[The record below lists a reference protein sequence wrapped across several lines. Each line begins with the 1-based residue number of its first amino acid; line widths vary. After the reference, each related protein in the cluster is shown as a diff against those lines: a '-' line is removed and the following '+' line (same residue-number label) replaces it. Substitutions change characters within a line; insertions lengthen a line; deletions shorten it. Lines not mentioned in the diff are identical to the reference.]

1 MIMEPRKDHNQE
13 INYSIRLKK
22 DSCLLLLICL
32 LATSSLYAQ
41 NFSINLSQRHSKQL
55 NSFKSGHKRL
65 VKYYRFYKKDSA
77 RHQRN
82 QERIYRNTLD
92 SACKAQVKQ
101 NKLSKQL
108 AKKGISLPSQYA
120 EGDTLT
126 SQLNKWYAVLK
137 DSTAS
142 DGAKQLAAGKVKE
155 LALEKARQYPGFQHI
170 LEKYQ
175 LSGDTA
181 NWKTVTNQVP
191 GLDTLSGLFNSSPE
205 KLFTM
210 AEEQANKRAQSLMG
224 NTLGGSFAEAEKLKD
239 LPGQYKTQ
247 YEKYTNPD
255 QLKAQGKEAA
265 VKEAAD
271 YFAKNAGKLQGAQQK
286 VSKLLSKYRE
296 FSNSNDLSTAVK
308 RTSMEG
314 KTFWEHLL
322 IGGNFNVVS
331 TQPFSLDLSPQLGY
345 KIRTN
350 LAVGVGMNYRYTY
363 SDSIKNGYY
372 VSPTNTSFKAF
383 GNYDII
389 KSFFLYTEFERSGI
403 KSATND
409 KTAKTW
415 KNNYFVGVGRKFLVV
430 PKVYVTITALYNLNN
445 ESYNPVHPHRFQIR
459 TGFQLSELATK
470 KKKFIYDPNR

>member
-1 MIMEPRKDHNQE
+1 MIF
-13 INYSIRLKK
+13 IRFL
-22 DSCLLLLICL
+22 SRSSTRLRCLTTVFCFILLT
-32 LATSSLYAQ
+32 TSQAQ
-41 NFSINLSQRHSKQL
+41 NFHLSLSQKHSQQL
-55 NSFKSGHKRL
+55 NTIKDGHKRL
-65 VKYYRFYKKDSA
+65 VKYYKFYKKDSA
-77 RHQRN
+77 NYSRSQQRKYQHILDSTYRTRAKQRKHQR
-82 QERIYRNTLD
+82 R
-92 SACKAQVKQ
+92 
-101 NKLSKQL
+101 LSKEGVL
-108 AKKGISLPSQYA
+108 ALQKYDGT
-120 EGDTLT
+120 DTL
-126 SQLNKWYAVLK
+126 SQKMIGWYAIVK

-142 DGAKQLAAGKVKE
+142 DSAKQVVKGRVKE
-155 LALEKARQYPGFQHI
+155 LALQRARQYPGFQHL

-175 LSGDTA
+175 VTGDTT
-181 NWKTVTNQVP
+181 NWKAVTRQVP
-191 GLDTLSGLFNSSPE
+191 GLDTLSDLFNSSPE

-210 AEEQANKRAQSLMG
+210 AEEQANKHAQSLMG
-224 NTLGGSFAEAEKLKD
+224 KTLGGSFAEADKLKD
-239 LPGQYKTQ
+239 LPGQYKAQ
-247 YEKYTNPD
+247 YEKYTDPD
-255 QLKAQGKEAA
+255 QLKAQGKDAA

-271 YFAKNAGKLQGAQQK
+271 YFAKNADKLQGAQQK

-322 IGGNFNVVS
+322 VGGNFNVVS

-345 KIRTN
+345 KIKTN
-350 LAVGVGMNYRYTY
+350 LAFGVGMNYRYTY
-363 SDSIKNGYY
+363 SDSIKNGHY

-403 KSATND
+403 KSASND

-430 PKVYVTITALYNLNN
+430 PKVYLTITALYNLNN

-459 TGFQLSELATK
+459 TGFQLSELAIK
-470 KKKFIYDPNR
+470 KKKYIYDPNR

>member
-1 MIMEPRKDHNQE
+1 LRKANKYCLFIVISFLFMAE
-13 INYSIRLKK
+13 IKSQDFSVALSPKHSERLNT
-22 DSCLLLLICL
+22 I
-32 LATSSLYAQ
+32 
-41 NFSINLSQRHSKQL
+41 
-55 NSFKSGHKRL
+55 KSGHKRL
-65 VKYYRFYKKDSA
+65 IKYYKFHKKDSA

-82 QERIYRNTLD
+82 QERIYRHTLD
-92 SACKAQVKQ
+92 SAYKTQVKQ
-101 NKLSKQL
+101 NKLRKQL
-108 AKKGISLPSQYA
+108 AKKGISLPSQYP
-120 EGDTLT
+120 EGDTST
-126 SQLNKWYAVLK
+126 KQLHKWYAVLK

-142 DGAKQLAAGKVKE
+142 DSAKQLATGKVKE
-155 LALEKARQYPGFQHI
+155 LALQKAKQSPGFQHL

-175 LSGDTA
+175 LTGDTT

-210 AEEQANKRAQSLMG
+210 AEEQVNKHAQSLMG
-224 NTLGGSFAEAEKLKD
+224 NTLGDSFTEAEKLKD

-247 YEKYTNPD
+247 YEKYIDPN
-255 QLKAQGKEAA
+255 QLKTQGKEAA

-271 YFAKNAGKLQGAQQK
+271 YFAKHADKLQGAQQK

-314 KTFWEHLL
+314 KTLWEHLL

-363 SDSIKNGYY
+363 SDTIRNGYY

-383 GNYDII
+383 VNYDII

-403 KSATND
+403 KSASND

-430 PKVYVTITALYNLNN
+430 PKVYLTITALYNLNN
-445 ESYNPVHPHRFQIR
+445 ESRNPVHPHRFQIR
-459 TGFQLSELATK
+459 TGFQLSELAIK
-470 KKKFIYDPNR
+470 KKKFLYDPNR